1 MLKISDT
8 ITIVRRRN
16 PLQLMDSV
24 VDQLEQGLL
33 DSLEHQA
40 FRPLGLATGRTMEP
54 FYAALVSRLRA
65 WPTDRLQLLRERW
78 RSFNLDEYVGLAPE
92 HPSSFSAFMDHH
104 LVRSLELHPAQVLL
118 QD

>member
-8 ITIVRRRN
+8 INIVRRRN

-65 WPTDRLQLLRERW
+65 WPTDRLQQLRQRW
-78 RSFNLDEYVGLAPE
+78 RSFNLDE
-92 HPSSFSAFMDHH
+92 
-104 LVRSLELHPAQVLL
+104 
-118 QD
+118 